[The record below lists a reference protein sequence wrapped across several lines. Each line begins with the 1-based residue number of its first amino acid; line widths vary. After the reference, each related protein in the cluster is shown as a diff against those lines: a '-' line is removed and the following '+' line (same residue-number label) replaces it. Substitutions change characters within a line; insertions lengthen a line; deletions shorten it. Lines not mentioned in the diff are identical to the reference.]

1 MQAVECFVGSFSSSS
16 LSVHIT
22 KDIFHAANHSIL
34 LSKDTHRETAPS
46 QKTQA
51 LSKNLNIEIWVI
63 VAWKKPCIR
72 GSYSLIWFSKN

>member
-63 VAWKKPCIR
+63 VA
-72 GSYSLIWFSKN
+72 